1 MDLSEL
7 IWDYIELLVI
17 FLPAM
22 VANGAPVVFKG
33 KIPLDGGKK
42 FIDGRRIFGDGK
54 TFEGFIVGIIAGIIF
69 GSLEALIVSNNR
81 FIYLGFLGGLGA
93 MIGDVTGSFFK
104 RRIGYER
111 GEPLLFVDQ
120 LDFALCAT
128 LFYYLVGVE
137 MNFYALLLIYL
148 TIFILHIGT
157 NRIAY
162 SLKLKDVPY

>member
-1 MDLSEL
+1 MDVSGL
-7 IWDYIELLVI
+7 IREYIDLLVI

-33 KIPLDGGKK
+33 RTPLDMGRE
-42 FIDGRRIFGDGK
+42 FIDGKRIFGDGK
-54 TFEGFIVGIIAGIIF
+54 TIEGFLVGVLAGLVF
-69 GSLEALIVSNNR
+69 GLLEALVAFNCK
-81 FIYLGFLGGLGA
+81 FLYVGFLGGLGA
-93 MIGDVTGSFFK
+93 MLGDITGSFFK

-128 LFYYLVGVE
+128 IFYYLIRVE

-148 TIFILHIGT
+148 TIFILHVGT

-162 SLKLKDVPY
+162 DLKLKDVPY